1 MTPAKIDELDRLRTA
16 EAARLQAEADAR
28 RREEEAA
35 ERARLDEERRL
46 KKAVDLELV
55 LAEQEATAASLHVQ
69 AVAVLNIRSLVPI
82 TLDLAS
88 NNYAKWRRLI
98 IVVLR
103 KYALTDHVLSDDLRL
118 DRPSWASMES
128 TILTWLYGTV
138 SARLLEDI
146 MAFDTARAAWLF
158 LEEQFLGEKES
169 RALHLEAEFRKFSQ
183 GDLSVAEFSRRLKS
197 MADDLA
203 SLDDPPHRPP
213 ARTRVPPRP

>member
-1 MTPAKIDELDRLRTA
+1 
-16 EAARLQAEADAR
+16 
-28 RREEEAA
+28 
-35 ERARLDEERRL
+35 
-46 KKAVDLELV
+46 
-55 LAEQEATAASLHVQ
+55 
-69 AVAVLNIRSLVPI
+69 
-82 TLDLAS
+82 
-88 NNYAKWRRLI
+88 
-98 IVVLR
+98 
-103 KYALTDHVLSDDLRL
+103 
-118 DRPSWASMES
+118 MES